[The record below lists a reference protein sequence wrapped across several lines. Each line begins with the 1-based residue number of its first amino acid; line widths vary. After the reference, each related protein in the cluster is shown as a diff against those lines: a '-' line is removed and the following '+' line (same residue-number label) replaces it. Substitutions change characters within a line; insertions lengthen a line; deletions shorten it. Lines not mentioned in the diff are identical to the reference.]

1 MKKKELTNL
10 LTKDVEYL
18 TDLVAKKRIEFIKI
32 KAEMK
37 VSKEKNLKKT
47 KNLRRDLAQ
56 VLTILKEKE
65 IFQKEKSNTEKEDT
79 KSISK
84 QL

>member
-18 TDLVAKKRIEFIKI
+18 TDLVAKKRIEFTKI

>member
-18 TDLVAKKRIEFIKI
+18 TELIAKKRIEFTKT

-56 VLTILKEKE
+56 LLTILKEKE
-65 IFQKEKSNTEKEDT
+65 IIQKEKGENKDSEVK
-79 KSISK
+79 K
-84 QL
+84 